1 LTAVRSHF
9 LTVTAALCLISHQR
23 NNVFTVLHLHLSGS
37 LKFELET
44 IPREIEH
51 MKCME
56 LRPPCILVQHI
67 MVTWSLTAKLV
78 QKIEIVDINFPEFAT
93 I

>member
-1 LTAVRSHF
+1 
-9 LTVTAALCLISHQR
+9 
-23 NNVFTVLHLHLSGS
+23 
-37 LKFELET
+37 
-44 IPREIEH
+44 
-51 MKCME
+51 ME

-78 QKIEIVDINFPEFAT
+78 QKIEIVNINFPEFAT